1 MAKIVNSVEFKEEI
15 KSGVVVVDF
24 FANWCG
30 PCKML
35 APIFEEL
42 SGEMKEVKFV
52 KVDVDQS
59 PDIAMTYK
67 VASIPTV
74 IIFKDGEKVASNV
87 GFMPK
92 EQIKQMV
99 EAHI

>member
-1 MAKIVNSVEFKEEI
+1 MSKVVNSVEFKEEI
-15 KSGVVVVDF
+15 KNGVVVVDF
-24 FANWCG
+24 FADWCG

-42 SGEMKEVKFV
+42 GSEMSNVSFV
-52 KVDVDQS
+52 KIDVDKS
-59 PDIAMTYK
+59 PDIAMSYK

-74 IIFKDGEKVASNV
+74 IVFKDGEKVAGNV

-99 EAHI
+99 EAHV